1 VEVARELAGRIAV
14 AVDHARSYEQQARLS
29 RTLQASLLPPSLPAI
44 PGLELAACYAAG
56 STGVEVGGDFYDVF
70 PLDASRFVVIV
81 GDVCGRGIDAA
92 TTAALVRHTA
102 RSAALTDS
110 SPAAIVAHLNDVLLR
125 ESDPGRY
132 EPRFCTAVV
141 AVVTHAGPAATVTL
155 AVAGHP
161 LPLLRLADGAVMP
174 VGSPGMLVG
183 VAPDADVSETRLWLR
198 PGDALVCYTDG
209 VTERRRS
216 DTFFGLDGLIGAL
229 GATSGD
235 ASALAA
241 AVERSVLDFAADPPG
256 DDLAILVLRTKPGG
270 PTRL

>member
-1 VEVARELAGRIAV
+1 
-14 AVDHARSYEQQARLS
+14 
-29 RTLQASLLPPSLPAI
+29 
-44 PGLELAACYAAG
+44 
-56 STGVEVGGDFYDVF
+56 
-70 PLDASRFVVIV
+70 
-81 GDVCGRGIDAA
+81 
-92 TTAALVRHTA
+92 
-102 RSAALTDS
+102 
-110 SPAAIVAHLNDVLLR
+110 
-125 ESDPGRY
+125 
-132 EPRFCTAVV
+132 VV